1 MTSSFSNKL
10 AARRGC
16 RGFTLAELAIVL
28 LVVAVLLGG
37 LLMPLSAQIEQR
49 NLEETRRRLDEV
61 REALI
66 GFAEANGRLPCP
78 ASATSDGREA
88 FCTGASGACGPELY
102 APPDPNH
109 GRCAAFYDGFVPAV
123 TLGLAPV
130 DSQGYLPDAWG
141 TSARN
146 RIRYAVAPNTVAG
159 VDYAWTGSG
168 PGRGPR
174 AAGLTNLGEV
184 SKQYLWVCSGLPN
197 TETGGS
203 CDPAVKLTDNAPALV
218 YSVGKN
224 ATDPASGTTGD
235 EAANPNPNGGTADQT
250 FVSRTSSPA
259 GAAGGQFDDIV
270 TWVPLPVLLNRMV
283 AAGQLP

>member
-1 MTSSFSNKL
+1 MTSSRSNNT

-78 ASATSDGREA
+78 ATATSNGREA
-88 FCTGASGACGPELY
+88 FCTADTGACVPLY
-102 APPDPNH
+102 APPVPNH
-109 GRCAAFYDGFVPAV
+109 GRCAAFHDGFVPAV
-123 TLGLAPV
+123 TLGLSPV
-130 DSQGYLPDAWG
+130 DAEGFLLDAWA
-141 TSARN
+141 TSDRN
-146 RIRYAVAPNTVAG
+146 RIRYAVAMNSVAG

-168 PGRGPR
+168 AGKGPR
-174 AAGLTNLGEV
+174 AAGLTNLGDT
-184 SKQYLWVCSGLPN
+184 SRQYLWVCSGLPN
-197 TETGGS
+197 TETGSS
-203 CDPAVKLTDNAPALV
+203 CDPAVKLTDNAPAVV

-224 ATDPASGTTGD
+224 ATEPASGTTGD
-235 EAANPNPNGGTADQT
+235 EAANPNPNGGTVDKT
-250 FVSRTSSPA
+250 FVSRAFAPT
-259 GAAGGQFDDIV
+259 GAEGGQFDDIV